1 MLPNVLRFARYYI
14 IIRPESHHCPALF
27 PESLKSLP
35 FGRLDWCDPGVWRFT
50 QPLIALFHRIMPN
63 QTRWVVKIN
72 TRISLSCYKN
82 LSKFTSCYMD
92 FSKLIHWI
100 FMFLY
105 GFFKKLKLVEWLKEL
120 NEVYGDSIQ
129 RIRCNFSNVLKA
141 NIGFQTCFMQHLTQM
156 LHFSTFEDNKWFGRI
171 SFHWKKFGFC
181 ISRLK
186 QFIFPLISTCHLALG
201 ARCNRPLSF
210 SSRHFQIK
218 SHLFEKIS
226 FRNEPKLDF
235 PQNQAYS
242 V

>member
-27 PESLKSLP
+27 SESLKSLS
-35 FGRLDWCDPGVWRFT
+35 FGRLDWCDPSVWRFT
-50 QPLIALFHRIMPN
+50 QHLIALFHRIMPN
-63 QTRWVVKIN
+63 QTDWVVKIN

-100 FMFLY
+100 FKFLY

-120 NEVYGDSIQ
+120 NEVY
-129 RIRCNFSNVLKA
+129 VLCSKCYT
-141 NIGFQTCFMQHLTQM
+141 FQHLRTTND
-156 LHFSTFEDNKWFGRI
+156 LGRI